1 MRERRSAGAVI
12 VASVLVFWLDPI
24 AGQSLAPPAPP
35 RSTCGQAVTGVT
47 RDICL
52 ADEQVRLADAAPKG
66 SLQRRQQLQ
75 AAAARYRKSASHTSN
90 FELVELALDRLVKV
104 YDAEHL
110 NEPDRMERVWQ
121 ELIALRM
128 GMISLGEHR

>member
-1 MRERRSAGAVI
+1 VRALI
-12 VASVLVFWLDPI
+12 VASVPVFWLSGI
-24 AGQSLAPPAPP
+24 AGQSLVPPTP
-35 RSTCGQAVTGVT
+35 RRPTCEQAVTAAAREV
-47 RDICL
+47 CL
-52 ADEQVRLADAAPKG
+52 ADEQVRRADAAPKA

-75 AAAARYRKSASHTSN
+75 AAAARYRESARHTSS
-90 FELVELALDRLVKV
+90 FELAELALDRLVKV

-110 NEPDRMERVWQ
+110 NEPDRMERVWR

>member
-1 MRERRSAGAVI
+1 VI
-12 VASVLVFWLDPI
+12 VASALLFWLHGM
-24 AGQSLAPPAPP
+24 AAQSLPPAARPES
-35 RSTCGQAVTGVT
+35 RCERAVTGAA
-47 RDICL
+47 REICL
-52 ADEQVRLADAAPKG
+52 ADGHVRLADAAPKG

-75 AAAARYRKSASHTSN
+75 AAAARYRKSANHTSN
-90 FELVELALDRLVKV
+90 FELAELALDRLVIV

-110 NEPDRMERVWQ
+110 NDPDRMERVWQ

>member
-1 MRERRSAGAVI
+1 MRVRSGVGAVV
-12 VASVLVFWLDPI
+12 VASVLVFRRDGI
-24 AGQSLAPPAPP
+24 AGQSLARPAP
-35 RSTCGQAVTGVT
+35 RQSTCEQAVTGAAKEV
-47 RDICL
+47 CL

-75 AAAARYRKSASHTSN
+75 AAAVGYRKSASHTSS
-90 FELVELALDRLVKV
+90 FELAELALDRLVKV